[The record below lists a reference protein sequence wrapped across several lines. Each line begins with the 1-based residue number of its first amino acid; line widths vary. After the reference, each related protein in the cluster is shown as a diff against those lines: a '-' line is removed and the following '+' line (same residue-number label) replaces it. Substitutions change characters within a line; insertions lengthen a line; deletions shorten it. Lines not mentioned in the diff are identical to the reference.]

1 VLSPLYYELEMVHV
15 NYRHRLVLVLH
26 LILVLFGAT
35 VIMLVYM
42 IDYNILE
49 LYDLC
54 ERYEDCNWY

>member
-1 VLSPLYYELEMVHV
+1 MVHV